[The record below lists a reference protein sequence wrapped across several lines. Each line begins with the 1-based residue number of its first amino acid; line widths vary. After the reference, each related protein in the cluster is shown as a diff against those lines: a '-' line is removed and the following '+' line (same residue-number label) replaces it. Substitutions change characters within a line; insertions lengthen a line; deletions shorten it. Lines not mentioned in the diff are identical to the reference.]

1 MRTHDTRF
9 EGYSEGPNQL
19 VSYLC
24 KGQTA
29 SIIAKTRFQWG
40 ISMRRIA
47 AFAAAIALLAT
58 SGMAAT
64 AEDLASQIVGVWKLK
79 NIERKELASGKA
91 VKYFGKNPSGYLH
104 FTKGGRWISEG
115 FAEARKV
122 PAAPELSDAE
132 RVALFKTMFAY
143 AGTYKLEGDKLIL
156 AIDASWNQAWTG
168 TNQVFNKAVLSGTTM
183 FLETAPFKAVLDGA
197 DIIVTGTYDRVE

>member
-1 MRTHDTRF
+1 
-9 EGYSEGPNQL
+9 
-19 VSYLC
+19 
-24 KGQTA
+24 
-29 SIIAKTRFQWG
+29 
-40 ISMRRIA
+40 MRRIA

-79 NIERKELASGKA
+79 SIERKELASGKT
-91 VKYFGKNPSGYLH
+91 VKYFGENPSGYLH

-115 FAEARKV
+115 FAEARRV

-132 RVALFKTMFAY
+132 RIALFKTMFAY
-143 AGTYKLEGDKLIL
+143 AGTYKLEGDKLIF
-156 AIDASWNQAWTG
+156 AIDVSWNQAWTG